1 MWWIIILDYYKSA
14 YNTFGI
20 LLLYCLM
27 LYWSIP
33 YIGSSKL
40 KWFSIF
46 YVDTIYQNLKTKFYR
61 ELKKQESIKYNC
73 FACVEI
79 PVQEATMLKLIIPR
93 NTYNFHSMKISFYWP
108 VLQRSLV
115 SEEIHF
121 RGWYLC

>member
-1 MWWIIILDYYKSA
+1 
-14 YNTFGI
+14 
-20 LLLYCLM
+20 M

-93 NTYNFHSMKISFYWP
+93 NTYNFHSMKISFY
-108 VLQRSLV
+108 
-115 SEEIHF
+115 
-121 RGWYLC
+121 